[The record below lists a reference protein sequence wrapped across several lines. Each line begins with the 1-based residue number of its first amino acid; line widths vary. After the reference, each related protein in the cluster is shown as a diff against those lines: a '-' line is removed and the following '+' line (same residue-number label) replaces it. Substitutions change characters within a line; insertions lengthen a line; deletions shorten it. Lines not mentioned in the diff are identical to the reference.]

1 MKIGITSSLYLY
13 FDLIERVVTFRP
25 TFDIDHTTKLGT
37 GLRSN
42 LVQTLNNLLVPTE
55 FELRPLDL

>member
-1 MKIGITSSLYLY
+1 MKIGITSSFYLY
-13 FDLIERVVTFRP
+13 FDLIERVVTFRA
-25 TFDIDHTTKLGT
+25 TFEIDNTTKLGT

-42 LVQTLNNLLVPTE
+42 LVQRLNNLLVPTE